1 MIHFASRPAPAR
13 AVVLA
18 LTALASAATYAA
30 APKAVAVP
38 KAAPAQE
45 VRSIEGVT
53 EYRLANGLQVLLYP
67 DESSSTVSVNVT
79 YKVGSRHESYG
90 ETGMAHLLEH
100 MNFKGTPSH
109 LKIMDELSSRGA
121 RANATTAYDR
131 TNYFETLPAST
142 ANLEWAL
149 GMEADRMTHSFIAK
163 KDLDTEM
170 TVVRNEFE
178 SGENNPGRVL
188 RERVLETAY
197 LWHNYGH
204 PTIGARADIEGVPI
218 ERLQKFY
225 HTYYQPDNAALI
237 VAGKFDRKATLAYI
251 DRSFGAIPKPARVL
265 PNVYT
270 VEPTQDGE
278 REVILRRT
286 GSQQILMEAFHVPS
300 DAHPDSVSLSL
311 LASLLN
317 EKPAGLLYKRLIEAK
332 LAVSANVE
340 LESMFDPGFL
350 MFSVTLPK
358 DGDLATV
365 RRELAAILQSVR
377 TQGFPQEEL
386 ERVRNDQFNGYERL
400 LNSSPQVASNLSENV
415 AAGDWRLLFWD
426 RDQLKKVTLDDVQR
440 VAKTYLVD
448 SNLTVGTFI
457 PDGQP
462 VRAVITPAP
471 KLEALFAGYAGNA
484 AVAEG
489 ENFAATPQNIEAR
502 VKRGTAGSIKTAY
515 LIKKSRGER
524 VTGVIHL
531 HFGTVESL
539 QNKADVGQFTAALL
553 MRGTQSHTRQQLQDE
568 LTRLKAILNVSGGAP
583 GVSVSFETPASNLGQ
598 ILDLINEVLRQPLL
612 PAGDLEELK
621 RESLARI
628 DTARTEPNS
637 IAGLAMRRSLSAYAP
652 GDFRYVPTLDERA
665 DSVKSTA
672 ISDVQSFYKQFYG
685 SSNAEAA
692 LVGNFDGPA
701 VTKQLAESLGA
712 WKSPSPYQRP
722 VALYKPTS
730 GDSNVF
736 ATPDKANAVFLV
748 GSLLKLRD
756 DDPEYPALKLGNEIL
771 GGGMLNSRLATR
783 IRQKD
788 GLSYG
793 VGSQLNADSQDPIGS
808 FSIFAISAPE
818 NTAKVESDAQEEI
831 AKGLAEGFTPDE
843 ITAAKSGILQSL
855 TVARSSDAAL
865 ARDLADHLY
874 LGRDF
879 NWDAKFEKDLSA
891 ATSGVIHKAMQRF
904 IVPSQFV
911 TVKAGDFAKAGK

>member
-1 MIHFASRPAPAR
+1 MIHFDYRLAPTR
-13 AVVLA
+13 ALVLSLAVLA
-18 LTALASAATYAA
+18 NVASYAAALKAAA
-30 APKAVAVP
+30 APKA
-38 KAAPAQE
+38 AAAQE

-53 EYRLANGLQVLLYP
+53 EYRLANGMQVLLYP

-131 TNYFETLPAST
+131 TNYFETLPATT

-225 HTYYQPDNAALI
+225 HTYYQPDNASLI
-237 VAGKFDRKATLAYI
+237 VAGKFDRKTTLAFI
-251 DRSFGAIPKPARVL
+251 EHSFGAISRPTRVL
-265 PNVYT
+265 PNFYT

-278 REVILRRT
+278 REVTLRRI
-286 GSQQILMEAFHVPS
+286 GSQQILMQAFHVPG

-317 EKPAGLLYKRLIEAK
+317 EKPAGLLYKRLIEPK

-340 LESMFDPGFL
+340 LEALFDPGFL

-358 DGDLATV
+358 DGDLAAV
-365 RRELAAILQSVR
+365 RRELAAIISTIR

-400 LNSSPQVASNLSENV
+400 LNSSPLVASNLSENV

-426 RDQLKKVTLDDVQR
+426 RDQLKKVTLEDVQR
-440 VAKTYLVD
+440 VANTYLVD

-457 PDGQP
+457 PDGEP
-462 VRAVITPAP
+462 VRAVVTPAP
-471 KLEALFAGYAGNA
+471 KLDALLAGYSGNA
-484 AVAEG
+484 AVADG
-489 ENFAATPQNIEAR
+489 ENFAATPQNVEAR
-502 VKRGTAGSIKTAY
+502 VKRGTAGSLKTAY
-515 LIKKSRGER
+515 LNKKSRGDR
-524 VTGVIHL
+524 VTGVVNL
-531 HFGTVESL
+531 HFGTVEL
-539 QNKADVGQFTAALL
+539 LRNKADIGQLTAGLL
-553 MRGTQSHTRQQLQDE
+553 MRGTQLHTRQQIQDE
-568 LTRLKAILNVSGGAP
+568 LTRLKATLNVNGGAP
-583 GVSVSFETPASNLGQ
+583 GVGISFETPASNLGQ
-598 ILDLINEVLRQPLL
+598 TLDLVTEILRQPLL
-612 PAGDLEELK
+612 PASDLDELK
-621 RESLARI
+621 REILARI

-652 GDFRYVPTLDERA
+652 GDFRYVGTLDERA
-665 DSVKSTA
+665 ASVKAVS

-685 SSNAEAA
+685 AGNAQAV

-701 VTKQLAESLGA
+701 VTKQLSESLGS
-712 WKSPSPYQRP
+712 WKSPSPYERP
-722 VALYKPTS
+722 VGIFKPTS
-730 GDSNVF
+730 GDSAVF

-756 DDPEYPALKLGNEIL
+756 DDPEYPALKVGNEIL

-793 VGSQLNADSQDPIGS
+793 VGSQLNADSQDPIAS
-808 FSIFAISAPE
+808 FSVFAISAPQ
-818 NTAKVESDAQEEI
+818 NTAKVESDAKEEI
-831 AKGLAEGFTPDE
+831 AKGLAEGFTPAE
-843 ITAAKSGILQSL
+843 IAAAKSGILQSM

-879 NWDAKFEKDLSA
+879 TWDAKFEKDLSA
-891 ATSGVIHKAMQRF
+891 ATPEVIHKAMQRF

-911 TVKAGDFAKAGK
+911 TVKAGDFAKGGN

>member
-1 MIHFASRPAPAR
+1 MTRFDSRLALTRAS
-13 AVVLA
+13 VLA
-18 LTALASAATYAA
+18 LAFLASAASYAA
-30 APKAVAVP
+30 APKA
-38 KAAPAQE
+38 AAAQE

-131 TNYFETLPAST
+131 TNYFETLPATT

-225 HTYYQPDNAALI
+225 HTYYQPDNATLI
-237 VAGKFDRKATLAYI
+237 LAGKFDRKATLAYI
-251 DRSFGAIPKPARVL
+251 EHSFGAIPKPTRVL

-270 VEPTQDGE
+270 VEPPQDGE
-278 REVILRRT
+278 REVTLRRI
-286 GSQQILMEAFHVPS
+286 GSQQILMQAFHVPS
-300 DAHPDSVSLSL
+300 DAHPDSVSLSI

-317 EKPAGLLYKRLIEAK
+317 EKPAGLLYKRLIEPK

-340 LESMFDPGFL
+340 LEALFDPGFL
-350 MFSVTLPK
+350 MFSVSLPK
-358 DGDLATV
+358 DGDLAAV
-365 RRELAAILQSVR
+365 RRELAAIIATLR

-426 RDQLKKVTLDDVQR
+426 RDQLKKVTLEDVQR
-440 VAKTYLVD
+440 VANTYLVD

-471 KLEALFAGYAGNA
+471 KLDALFAGYSGNA

-515 LIKKSRGER
+515 LNKKSRGDR
-524 VTGVIHL
+524 VTAVINL

-539 QNKADVGQFTAALL
+539 QNKADIGQFTAGLL
-553 MRGTQSHTRQQLQDE
+553 MRGTSLHTRQQIQDE
-568 LTRLKAILNVSGGAP
+568 LTRLKAILNVNGGAP
-583 GVSVSFETPASNLGQ
+583 GVSISFETPASNLSPT
-598 ILDLINEVLRQPLL
+598 LALVNEILRQPLL
-612 PAGDLEELK
+612 PASDLDELK
-621 RESLARI
+621 REILSRI

-637 IAGLAMRRSLSAYAP
+637 IAGLAMRRSLSAYSP
-652 GDFRYVPTLDERA
+652 GDFRYVATLDERA
-665 DSVKSTA
+665 ASVKAVS

-685 SSNAEAA
+685 AGNAQAA

-701 VTKQLAESLGA
+701 VTKQLSESLGS
-712 WKSPSPYQRP
+712 WNSPSPYERP
-722 VALYKPTS
+722 VGIYKLTS
-730 GDSNVF
+730 GGSNVF

-756 DDPEYPALKLGNEIL
+756 DDPEYPALKVGNEIL

-793 VGSQLNADSQDPIGS
+793 VGSQLNADSQDPIAS
-808 FSIFAISAPE
+808 FSIFAISAPQ
-818 NTAKVESDAQEEI
+818 NTAKVESDAKEEI
-831 AKGLAEGFTPDE
+831 AKGLAEGFTAAE
-843 ITAAKSGILQSL
+843 ITAAKSGILQSM

-879 NWDAKFEKDLSA
+879 TWDAKFETDLSA
-891 ATSGVIHKAMQRF
+891 ATPEGIHKAMQHF

-911 TVKAGDFAKAGK
+911 TMKAGDFAKAGN

>member
-1 MIHFASRPAPAR
+1 MSHSASRLAPAR
-13 AVVLA
+13 ALVLGFLA
-18 LTALASAATYAA
+18 LAGAASYGATPKGVAQQKGA
-30 APKAVAVP
+30 AP
-38 KAAPAQE
+38 QE

-67 DESSSTVSVNVT
+67 DDSSTTVSINVT

-109 LKIMDELSSRGA
+109 LKIMDELSTRGA
-121 RANATTAYDR
+121 NANATTAYDR
-131 TNYFETLPAST
+131 TNYFETLPASA

-225 HTYYQPDNAALI
+225 HTYYQPDNATLI
-237 VAGKFDRKATLAYI
+237 VTGKFDQKATLAYI
-251 DRSFGAIPKPARVL
+251 EKTFGAIPKPARVL
-265 PNVYT
+265 PNAYT

-278 REVILRRT
+278 REVTLRRA
-286 GSQQILMEAFHVPS
+286 GGQQILMEAFHVGS

-311 LASLLN
+311 LTSLLN
-317 EKPAGLLYKRLIEAK
+317 ERPAGLLYKRLIEPK
-332 LAVSANVE
+332 LAVSASVE
-340 LESMFDPGFL
+340 LEAMFDPGFL
-350 MFSVTLPK
+350 MFSVSLPK
-358 DGDLATV
+358 DGDVAAV
-365 RRELAAILQSVR
+365 RRELAAILQTVR
-377 TQGFPQEEL
+377 TQVFPQEEL

-400 LNSSPQVASNLSENV
+400 MNSSPEVASNLSENV

-426 RDQLKKVTLDDVQR
+426 RDQLKKVTVQDVQR
-440 VAKTYLVD
+440 VANTYLVD

-457 PDGQP
+457 PEGNP
-462 VRAVITPAP
+462 VRAVITPTP
-471 KLEALFAGYAGNA
+471 KLDTLLAAYTGNA
-484 AVAEG
+484 EVAEG

-502 VKRGTAGSIKTAY
+502 IQRGTAGSIKTAY
-515 LIKKSRGER
+515 LIKKSRGDR
-524 VTGVIHL
+524 VTGVINL

-539 QNKADVGQFTAALL
+539 QNKADIGQFTAGLL
-553 MRGTQSHTRQQLQDE
+553 MRGTQLHTRQQIQDE
-568 LTRLKAILNVSGGAP
+568 LTRLRATLKVNGGAS
-583 GVSVSFETPASNLGQ
+583 GVGVSFETPAANLRQ
-598 ILDLINEVLRQPLL
+598 TLDLVSEILRQPLL
-612 PAGDLEELK
+612 PASDLDELK
-621 RESLARI
+621 RESLSRI
-628 DTARTEPNS
+628 DNARTDPNA
-637 IAGLAMRRSLSAYAP
+637 IAGLAMRRSLSPYAP
-652 GDFRYVPTLDERA
+652 GDFRYAATLDERA
-665 DSVKSTA
+665 ASVKSIS
-672 ISDVQSFYKQFYG
+672 ISDIQTFYKQFYG
-685 SSNAEAA
+685 ASDALAA

-701 VTKQLAESLGA
+701 VTKLLTESLGS
-712 WKSPSPYQRP
+712 WKSPSPYERP
-722 VALYKPTS
+722 VGLYKLTS
-730 GDSNVF
+730 SESKIF
-736 ATPDKANAVFLV
+736 ATPDKANSVFLV
-748 GSLLKLRD
+748 GSVLKLRD
-756 DDPEYPALKLGNEIL
+756 DDPEYPALKVGNEIL

-793 VGSQLNADSQDPIGS
+793 VGSQLSADSQDPIGS
-808 FSIFAISAPE
+808 FSIFAISAPQ
-818 NTAKVESDAQEEI
+818 NTAKVESDTKEEI
-831 AKGLAEGFTPDE
+831 AKGLAEGFTPAE
-843 ITAAKSGILQSL
+843 ITAAKSGILQSM

-865 ARDLADHLY
+865 ARDLAEHLY

-879 NWDAKFEKDLSA
+879 TWDAKFEKDLSA
-891 ATSGVIHKAMQRF
+891 ATPEVIQKAMQRF

-911 TVKAGDFAKAGK
+911 TVKAGDFAKAGS